1 MTVFKTKRLYLR
13 YANQHDAAILLT
25 LVNQVNFKKYIGDK
39 AIYTLS
45 DANNYIE
52 QSFIATD
59 KHQGFGP
66 YIITLHCGEVLGIV
80 GLYKRTVL
88 QSPDVGFALLA
99 HHEKNG
105 YIFEAAKTLLQN
117 RHTLGIDRVSA
128 IASEN
133 NKASKS
139 VLLKLGLKRWAR
151 RLLVMIK
158 PPLIYMVIKAVLALS
173 L

>member
-1 MTVFKTKRLYLR
+1 VVTVFKTKRLFLR

-45 DANNYIE
+45 DAKNYIE
-52 QSFIATD
+52 QSFIATH

-66 YIITLHCGEVLGIV
+66 YIITLHSGEVLGIV
-80 GLYKRTVL
+80 GFYKRTVL
-88 QSPDVGFALLA
+88 QLPDVGFALLA

-117 RHTLGIDRVSA
+117 RHTLGIDRISA

-133 NKASKS
+133 NKASQS
-139 VLLKLGLKRWAR
+139 VLLKLGFKK
-151 RLLVMIK
+151 VG
-158 PPLIYMVIKAVLALS
+158 KAVISDDKTAVDIYGY
-173 L
+173 

>member
-1 MTVFKTKRLYLR
+1 
-13 YANQHDAAILLT
+13 
-25 LVNQVNFKKYIGDK
+25 
-39 AIYTLS
+39 
-45 DANNYIE
+45 
-52 QSFIATD
+52 
-59 KHQGFGP
+59 
-66 YIITLHCGEVLGIV
+66 
-80 GLYKRTVL
+80 VL